1 MVIMARPVSDKA
13 TFKVRLPKALI
24 ADIDEQHWTERRDEA
39 DIVRDALV
47 DYLAAHA
54 PKSSK

>member
-1 MVIMARPVSDKA
+1 MARPVSDKT

-24 ADIDEQHWTERRDEA
+24 ADIDEQHWTERRDVEE
-39 DIVRDALV
+39 IVRDALV

-54 PKSSK
+54 PKQSK